1 MAGGYDGY
9 GYEEEE
15 KEREGKGEERGARG
29 DEVFDE
35 LFDELEAIAPEGRL
49 PTPRIQAD
57 ELFDNEFVRF
67 LDTLLKD
74 STTREIADYI
84 LRSSLSIKAKEKL
97 ILYAYTLL
105 HKEFA
110 ITRLRGE
117 RDLHRILIQ
126 KSLID
131 ADLPLG
137 LTKFDLTPE
146 FHHIVGLITIK
157 FQAKLLRS
165 MDGFERIA
173 LVSQR
178 HIVARE
184 EMRMD
189 EYELKERLRRYPQR
203 SFIGILPFFRRR

>member
-1 MAGGYDGY
+1 MSDE
-9 GYEEEE
+9 YEEFKEN
-15 KEREGKGEERGARG
+15 EREGEEVSGAE
-29 DEVFDE
+29 DFDE
-35 LFDELEAIAPEGRL
+35 FDTVAPEGRL
-49 PTPRIQAD
+49 PIPHIRAD
-57 ELFDNEFVRF
+57 ETLFDNEFVRF

-74 STTREIADYI
+74 STTREIAEYI
-84 LRSSLSIKAKEKL
+84 LRSSLSIAAKEKL

-178 HIVARE
+178 QIVARE
-184 EMRMD
+184 ELMRMD
-189 EYELKERLRRYPQR
+189 EYELRERLKRYPQR
-203 SFIGILPFFRRR
+203 SFLGILPFFKKR

>member
-1 MAGGYDGY
+1 MAGEYDGY
-9 GYEEEE
+9 GYEEAEEEREE
-15 KEREGKGEERGARG
+15 KEEGRESRS
-29 DEVFDE
+29 DEV
-35 LFDELEAIAPEGRL
+35 FDELEAIAPEGRL

-57 ELFDNEFVRF
+57 EALFDNEFVRF

-74 STTREIADYI
+74 STTREIAEYI

-178 HIVARE
+178 QIVARE
-184 EMRMD
+184 ELMRMD
-189 EYELKERLRRYPQR
+189 EYEVRERLKRYPQR
-203 SFIGILPFFRRR
+203 SFLGILPFFRRR

>member
-1 MAGGYDGY
+1 MSEEYYAQKEGEG
-9 GYEEEE
+9 EEEQ
-15 KEREGKGEERGARG
+15 EGVETE
-29 DEVFDE
+29 DFDE
-35 LFDELEAIAPEGRL
+35 FDTVAPEGRL
-49 PTPRIQAD
+49 PTPHIRAD
-57 ELFDNEFVRF
+57 ETLFDNEFVRF
-67 LDTLLKD
+67 LDALLKD
-74 STTREIADYI
+74 STTREIAEYI
-84 LRSSLSIKAKEKL
+84 LRSSLSITAKEKL

-105 HKEFA
+105 HREFA

-117 RDLHRILIQ
+117 RDLQRILIQ

-178 HIVARE
+178 QIVARE
-184 EMRMD
+184 ELMRMD
-189 EYELKERLRRYPQR
+189 EYELRERLRRYPQR
-203 SFIGILPFFRRR
+203 SFLGILPFFKRR

>member
-1 MAGGYDGY
+1 MSEEYYAQKEGEG
-9 GYEEEE
+9 EEEQ
-15 KEREGKGEERGARG
+15 EGVETE
-29 DEVFDE
+29 DFDE
-35 LFDELEAIAPEGRL
+35 FDTVAPEGRL
-49 PTPRIQAD
+49 PTPHIRAD
-57 ELFDNEFVRF
+57 ETLFDNEFVRF
-67 LDTLLKD
+67 LDALLKD
-74 STTREIADYI
+74 STTKEIAEYI
-84 LRSSLSIKAKEKL
+84 LRSSLSITAKEKL

-105 HKEFA
+105 HREFA

-117 RDLHRILIQ
+117 RDLQRILIQ

-178 HIVARE
+178 QIVARE
-184 EMRMD
+184 ELMRMD
-189 EYELKERLRRYPQR
+189 EYEVRERLKRYPQR
-203 SFIGILPFFRRR
+203 SFLGILPFFRRR

>member
-1 MAGGYDGY
+1 MMGGY

-15 KEREGKGEERGARG
+15 EEREEKEEGRGTRG
-29 DEVFDE
+29 DEV
-35 LFDELEAIAPEGRL
+35 FDELEAIAPEGRL

-57 ELFDNEFVRF
+57 EALFDNEFVRF

-74 STTREIADYI
+74 STTREIAEYI
-84 LRSSLSIKAKEKL
+84 LRSSLSRTAKEKL

-105 HKEFA
+105 HREFA

-117 RDLHRILIQ
+117 RDLQRILIR

-178 HIVARE
+178 QIVARE

>member
-1 MAGGYDGY
+1 MAGEYNGY

-15 KEREGKGEERGARG
+15 EEREEKEEERETRS
-29 DEVFDE
+29 DEV
-35 LFDELEAIAPEGRL
+35 FDELEAIAPEGRL
-49 PTPRIQAD
+49 PTPHIRTD
-57 ELFDNEFVRF
+57 ETLFDNEFVRF

-74 STTREIADYI
+74 STIREVADYI
-84 LRSSLSIKAKEKL
+84 LRSSLSIAAKEKL

-117 RDLHRILIQ
+117 GDLKRILIQ

-178 HIVARE
+178 QIVARE
-184 EMRMD
+184 ELMRMD
-189 EYELKERLRRYPQR
+189 EYEVRERLKRYPQR
-203 SFIGILPFFRRR
+203 SFLGILPFFRRR

>member
-1 MAGGYDGY
+1 MSEE
-9 GYEEEE
+9 YEEY
-15 KEREGKGEERGARG
+15 KENEGEEEGSGAE
-29 DEVFDE
+29 DFDD
-35 LFDELEAIAPEGRL
+35 FDVTAPEGRL
-49 PTPRIQAD
+49 PTPHIRAD
-57 ELFDNEFVRF
+57 ETLFDNEFIRF
-67 LDTLLKD
+67 LDALLKD
-74 STTREIADYI
+74 STTREIAEYI
-84 LRSSLSIKAKEKL
+84 LRSSLSITAKEKL

-105 HKEFA
+105 HREFA

-117 RDLHRILIQ
+117 RDLQRILIQ

-178 HIVARE
+178 QIVSRE
-184 EMRMD
+184 ELMRMD
-189 EYELKERLRRYPQR
+189 EYELRERLRRYPQR
-203 SFIGILPFFRRR
+203 SFLGILPFFRKR

>member
-1 MAGGYDGY
+1 MSEEYELKGREGENGVELE
-9 GYEEEE
+9 GREEEQGS
-15 KEREGKGEERGARG
+15 REEDYEY
-29 DEVFDE
+29 E
-35 LFDELEAIAPEGRL
+35 LAPEGHL
-49 PTPRIQAD
+49 PTPHIKA
-57 ELFDNEFVRF
+57 EETLFDNEFVRF
-67 LDTLLKD
+67 LHKLLEDT
-74 STTREIADYI
+74 TTREIAEYI
-84 LRSSLSIKAKEKL
+84 LNSSLSITAKEKL
-97 ILYAYTLL
+97 VLYAYTLL

-117 RDLHRILIQ
+117 RDLKRILLQ

-146 FHHIVGLITIK
+146 FHHIVDLIAIK

-178 HIVARE
+178 QIVARE

-189 EYELKERLRRYPQR
+189 EYELRQRLRSYPQTQR
-203 SFIGILPFFRRR
+203 TLLGIIPFFRRR

>member
-1 MAGGYDGY
+1 MSEEYYAQKEGEGV
-9 GYEEEE
+9 EEEQ
-15 KEREGKGEERGARG
+15 EGAETEG
-29 DEVFDE
+29 FDE
-35 LFDELEAIAPEGRL
+35 FDTVAPEGRL
-49 PTPRIQAD
+49 PTPHIRAD
-57 ELFDNEFVRF
+57 ETLFDNEFVRF
-67 LDTLLKD
+67 LDALLKD
-74 STTREIADYI
+74 STTREIAEYI
-84 LRSSLSIKAKEKL
+84 LRSSLSITAKEKL

-105 HKEFA
+105 HREFA

-117 RDLHRILIQ
+117 RDLQRILIQ

-178 HIVARE
+178 QIVARE
-184 EMRMD
+184 ELMRMD
-189 EYELKERLRRYPQR
+189 EYELRERLRRYPQR
-203 SFIGILPFFRRR
+203 SFLGILPFFKRR

>member
-1 MAGGYDGY
+1 VTTAEEVEEMRENEEVSEGGG
-9 GYEEEE
+9 
-15 KEREGKGEERGARG
+15 
-29 DEVFDE
+29 
-35 LFDELEAIAPEGRL
+35 FDELEAVAPEGRL
-49 PTPRIQAD
+49 PTPHIRAD
-57 ELFDNEFVRF
+57 ETLFDNEFVRF
-67 LDTLLKD
+67 LDALLKD
-74 STTREIADYI
+74 STTREIAEYI
-84 LRSSLSIKAKEKL
+84 LRSSLSITAKEKL

-105 HKEFA
+105 HREFA

-117 RDLHRILIQ
+117 RDLQRILIQ

-178 HIVARE
+178 QIVARE
-184 EMRMD
+184 ELMRMD
-189 EYELKERLRRYPQR
+189 EYELRERLRRYPQR
-203 SFIGILPFFRRR
+203 SFLGILPFFKRR

>member
-1 MAGGYDGY
+1 MSEEYEKFKENG
-9 GYEEEE
+9 EEEE
-15 KEREGKGEERGARG
+15 VSSAE
-29 DEVFDE
+29 DFDE
-35 LFDELEAIAPEGRL
+35 FDTVAPEGRL
-49 PTPRIQAD
+49 PTPHIRAD
-57 ELFDNEFVRF
+57 ETLFDNEFVRF
-67 LDTLLKD
+67 LDALLKD
-74 STTREIADYI
+74 STTREIAEYI
-84 LRSSLSIKAKEKL
+84 LRSSLSITAKEKL

-105 HKEFA
+105 HREFA

-117 RDLHRILIQ
+117 RDLQRILIQ

-178 HIVARE
+178 QIVSRE
-184 EMRMD
+184 ELMRMD
-189 EYELKERLRRYPQR
+189 EYELRERLRRYPQR
-203 SFIGILPFFRRR
+203 SFLGILPFFKKR

>member
-1 MAGGYDGY
+1 MSEEYYTQKEGEGV
-9 GYEEEE
+9 EEEQ
-15 KEREGKGEERGARG
+15 EGAETE
-29 DEVFDE
+29 DFDD
-35 LFDELEAIAPEGRL
+35 FNVVAPEGRL
-49 PTPRIQAD
+49 PTPHIRAD
-57 ELFDNEFVRF
+57 ETLFDNEFVRF
-67 LDTLLKD
+67 LDALLKD
-74 STTREIADYI
+74 STTREIAEYI
-84 LRSSLSIKAKEKL
+84 LRSSLSITAKEKL

-105 HKEFA
+105 HREFA
-110 ITRLRGE
+110 ITSLRGE
-117 RDLHRILIQ
+117 RDLQRILIQ

-178 HIVARE
+178 QIVARE

-189 EYELKERLRRYPQR
+189 EYELKERLKRYPQR
-203 SFIGILPFFRRR
+203 SFLGILPLFRRR

>member
-1 MAGGYDGY
+1 MV
-9 GYEEEE
+9 EEEPESFGDFVE
-15 KEREGKGEERGARG
+15 KEAE
-29 DEVFDE
+29 DFDE
-35 LFDELEAIAPEGRL
+35 ELLPPPQGQL
-49 PTPRIQAD
+49 PTPSVRSD
-57 ELFDNEFVRF
+57 ELMFDNEFVRF
-67 LDTLLKD
+67 LSTLLKD
-74 STTREIADYI
+74 ETTREIAEYI
-84 LRSSLSIKAKEKL
+84 INSPLSLVAKGKL
-97 ILYAYTLL
+97 VLYAYTLL
-105 HKEFA
+105 HREFA

-117 RDLHRILIQ
+117 RDLKRLLLQ

-178 HIVARE
+178 QVVARE
-184 EMRMD
+184 EMRPD
-189 EYELKERLRRYPQR
+189 EHELRSRLRSYGERR
-203 SFIGILPFFRRR
+203 SFLGILPFYRRR

>member
-1 MAGGYDGY
+1 MTVSEEYYTQKEGEGV
-9 GYEEEE
+9 EEEQ
-15 KEREGKGEERGARG
+15 EGSEAE
-29 DEVFDE
+29 DFDE
-35 LFDELEAIAPEGRL
+35 LDTVAPEGRL
-49 PTPRIQAD
+49 PTPHIRAD
-57 ELFDNEFVRF
+57 ETLFDNEFVRF
-67 LDTLLKD
+67 LDALLKD
-74 STTREIADYI
+74 STTREIAEYI
-84 LRSSLSIKAKEKL
+84 LRSSLSITAKEKL

-105 HKEFA
+105 HREFA

-117 RDLHRILIQ
+117 RDLQRILIQ

-178 HIVARE
+178 QIVARE
-184 EMRMD
+184 ELMRMD
-189 EYELKERLRRYPQR
+189 EYELRERLRRYPQR
-203 SFIGILPFFRRR
+203 SFLGILPFFKRR

>member
-1 MAGGYDGY
+1 MAGEYNRY
-9 GYEEEE
+9 EYEEEE
-15 KEREGKGEERGARG
+15 EEREEKEEGRESRS
-29 DEVFDE
+29 DEV
-35 LFDELEAIAPEGRL
+35 FDELEAIAPEGRL

-57 ELFDNEFVRF
+57 EALFDNEFVRF

-74 STTREIADYI
+74 STTREIAEYI

-178 HIVARE
+178 QIVARE
-184 EMRMD
+184 ELMRMD
-189 EYELKERLRRYPQR
+189 EYEVKERLKRYPQR
-203 SFIGILPFFRRR
+203 SFLGILPFFRRR

>member
-1 MAGGYDGY
+1 MSEEH
-9 GYEEEE
+9 EEEDVS
-15 KEREGKGEERGARG
+15 EGVC
-29 DEVFDE
+29 DESFDD
-35 LFDELEAIAPEGRL
+35 FDIVAPEGRL
-49 PTPRIQAD
+49 PSPNIKID
-57 ELFDNEFVRF
+57 ETLFDNEFVRF

-74 STTREIADYI
+74 STTREIAEYI
-84 LRSSLSIKAKEKL
+84 VRSSLSISAKEKL

-117 RDLHRILIQ
+117 KDLQRLLIQ

-178 HIVARE
+178 QIVARE

-189 EYELKERLRRYPQR
+189 EYDLRERLERYPRR
-203 SFIGILPFFRRR
+203 SFLGILPFYKRR

>member
-1 MAGGYDGY
+1 MSEEYEKFKENG
-9 GYEEEE
+9 EEEE
-15 KEREGKGEERGARG
+15 VSSAE
-29 DEVFDE
+29 DFDE
-35 LFDELEAIAPEGRL
+35 FDTVAPEGRL
-49 PTPRIQAD
+49 PTPHIRAD
-57 ELFDNEFVRF
+57 ETLFDNEFVRF
-67 LDTLLKD
+67 LDALLKD
-74 STTREIADYI
+74 STTREIAEYI
-84 LRSSLSIKAKEKL
+84 LRSSLSITAKEKL

-105 HKEFA
+105 HREFA

-117 RDLHRILIQ
+117 RDLQRILIQ

-137 LTKFDLTPE
+137 LTRFDLTPE

-178 HIVARE
+178 QIVSRE
-184 EMRMD
+184 ELMRMD
-189 EYELKERLRRYPQR
+189 EYELRERLRRYPQR
-203 SFIGILPFFRRR
+203 SFLGILPFFKKR

>member
-1 MAGGYDGY
+1 MSEE
-9 GYEEEE
+9 YEGF
-15 KEREGKGEERGARG
+15 KENEGEEVSSAE
-29 DEVFDE
+29 DFDE
-35 LFDELEAIAPEGRL
+35 FDTVVPEGRL
-49 PTPRIQAD
+49 PTPHIRAD
-57 ELFDNEFVRF
+57 ETLFDNEFVRF

-74 STTREIADYI
+74 STTREIAEYI

-178 HIVARE
+178 QIVARE
-184 EMRMD
+184 EMKMD
-189 EYELKERLRRYPQR
+189 EYELKERLKRYPQR
-203 SFIGILPFFRRR
+203 SFLGILPFFRRR

>member
-1 MAGGYDGY
+1 MSEE
-9 GYEEEE
+9 YEEY
-15 KEREGKGEERGARG
+15 KENEGEEEGSGAE
-29 DEVFDE
+29 DFDD
-35 LFDELEAIAPEGRL
+35 FDVTAPEGRL
-49 PTPRIQAD
+49 PIPHIRAD
-57 ELFDNEFVRF
+57 ETLFDNEFIRF
-67 LDTLLKD
+67 LDALLKD
-74 STTREIADYI
+74 STTREIAEYI
-84 LRSSLSIKAKEKL
+84 LHSSLSITAKEKL

-105 HKEFA
+105 HREFA

-117 RDLHRILIQ
+117 RDLQRILIQ

-137 LTKFDLTPE
+137 LTNFDLTPE

-178 HIVARE
+178 QIVARE

>member
-1 MAGGYDGY
+1 MSEEYYAQKEGGEGV
-9 GYEEEE
+9 EEEQ
-15 KEREGKGEERGARG
+15 EGAETE
-29 DEVFDE
+29 DFDE
-35 LFDELEAIAPEGRL
+35 FDTIAPEGRL
-49 PTPRIQAD
+49 PTPHIRAD
-57 ELFDNEFVRF
+57 ETLFDNEFVRF
-67 LDTLLKD
+67 LDALLKD
-74 STTREIADYI
+74 STTREIAEYI
-84 LRSSLSIKAKEKL
+84 LRSSLSITAKEKL

-105 HKEFA
+105 HREFA

-117 RDLHRILIQ
+117 RDLQRILIQ

-178 HIVARE
+178 QIVSRE
-184 EMRMD
+184 ELMRMD
-189 EYELKERLRRYPQR
+189 EYELRERLRRYPQR
-203 SFIGILPFFRRR
+203 SFLGILPFFKKR

>member
-1 MAGGYDGY
+1 MVGGYDGY
-9 GYEEEE
+9 GYEEEKE
-15 KEREGKGEERGARG
+15 EREGREEGRGTRG

-35 LFDELEAIAPEGRL
+35 LEAIAVPEGRL

-57 ELFDNEFVRF
+57 EALFDNEFVRF

-74 STTREIADYI
+74 STTREIAEYI

-178 HIVARE
+178 QIVARE

>member
-1 MAGGYDGY
+1 MSEEYYAQKEGEGV
-9 GYEEEE
+9 EEEQ
-15 KEREGKGEERGARG
+15 EGVETE
-29 DEVFDE
+29 DFDD
-35 LFDELEAIAPEGRL
+35 FDVTAPEGRL
-49 PTPRIQAD
+49 PTPHIRAD
-57 ELFDNEFVRF
+57 ETLFDNEFVRF
-67 LDTLLKD
+67 LDALLKD
-74 STTREIADYI
+74 STTREIAEYI
-84 LRSSLSIKAKEKL
+84 LRSSLSITAKEKL

-105 HKEFA
+105 HREFA

-117 RDLHRILIQ
+117 RDLQRILIQ

-178 HIVARE
+178 QIVARE
-184 EMRMD
+184 ELMRMD
-189 EYELKERLRRYPQR
+189 EYELRERLKRYPQR
-203 SFIGILPFFRRR
+203 SFLGILPFFKRR

>member
-1 MAGGYDGY
+1 MSEEYYAQKEGEGV
-9 GYEEEE
+9 EEEQGGVE
-15 KEREGKGEERGARG
+15 TE
-29 DEVFDE
+29 DFDE
-35 LFDELEAIAPEGRL
+35 FDTVAPEGRL
-49 PTPRIQAD
+49 PTPHIRAD
-57 ELFDNEFVRF
+57 ETLFDNEFVRF

-74 STTREIADYI
+74 STTREIAEYI
-84 LRSSLSIKAKEKL
+84 LRSSLSITAKEKL
-97 ILYAYTLL
+97 ILYAHTLL
-105 HKEFA
+105 HREFA

-178 HIVARE
+178 QIVARE
-184 EMRMD
+184 ELMRMD
-189 EYELKERLRRYPQR
+189 EYELRERLRRYPQR
-203 SFIGILPFFRRR
+203 SFLGILPFFKRR

>member
-1 MAGGYDGY
+1 MSEEYYTQKEGEGV
-9 GYEEEE
+9 EEEQE
-15 KEREGKGEERGARG
+15 DVETE
-29 DEVFDE
+29 DFDE
-35 LFDELEAIAPEGRL
+35 FDTVAPEGRL
-49 PTPRIQAD
+49 PTPHIRAD
-57 ELFDNEFVRF
+57 ETLFDNEFVRF
-67 LDTLLKD
+67 LDALLKD
-74 STTREIADYI
+74 STTREIAEYI
-84 LRSSLSIKAKEKL
+84 LRSSLSITAKEKL

-105 HKEFA
+105 HREFA

-117 RDLHRILIQ
+117 RDLQRILIQ

-178 HIVARE
+178 QIVSRE
-184 EMRMD
+184 DLMRMD
-189 EYELKERLRRYPQR
+189 EYELRERLRRYPQR
-203 SFIGILPFFRRR
+203 SFPGILPFFRRR

>member
-1 MAGGYDGY
+1 MSVSEEF
-9 GYEEEE
+9 EEEME
-15 KEREGKGEERGARG
+15 ERKEERESEEEG
-29 DEVFDE
+29 FDE
-35 LFDELEAIAPEGRL
+35 LIAPEGRL

-57 ELFDNEFVRF
+57 EALFDNEFVRF

-74 STTREIADYI
+74 STTREIAEYI

-178 HIVARE
+178 QIVARE
-184 EMRMD
+184 ELMRMD
-189 EYELKERLRRYPQR
+189 EYEVRERLKRYPQR
-203 SFIGILPFFRRR
+203 SFLGILPFFRRR

>member
-1 MAGGYDGY
+1 VNVS
-9 GYEEEE
+9 EELEE
-15 KEREGKGEERGARG
+15 KVEEREGEEATAEEEG
-29 DEVFDE
+29 FDE
-35 LFDELEAIAPEGRL
+35 LGAVEGHL
-49 PTPRIQAD
+49 PIPHIKAEET
-57 ELFDNEFVRF
+57 LFDNEFVRF
-67 LDTLLKD
+67 LHKLLEDT
-74 STTREIADYI
+74 TTKEIAEYI
-84 LRSSLSIKAKEKL
+84 INSSLSISAKEKL

-117 RDLHRILIQ
+117 RDLKRILLQ

-178 HIVARE
+178 QIVARE
-184 EMRMD
+184 EVRMD
-189 EYELKERLRRYPQR
+189 EYELRRLSTPSTTYRSAERR
-203 SFIGILPFFRRR
+203 SLLGIIPFFRRR

>member
-1 MAGGYDGY
+1 MSEEYYAQKEGEGV
-9 GYEEEE
+9 EEEE
-15 KEREGKGEERGARG
+15 EGAETQ
-29 DEVFDE
+29 DFDD
-35 LFDELEAIAPEGRL
+35 FDITAPEGRL
-49 PTPRIQAD
+49 PTPYIRAD
-57 ELFDNEFVRF
+57 ETLFDNEFVRF
-67 LDTLLKD
+67 LDALLKD
-74 STTREIADYI
+74 STTREIAEYI
-84 LRSSLSIKAKEKL
+84 LRSSLSITAKEKL

-105 HKEFA
+105 HREFA

-117 RDLHRILIQ
+117 RDLQRILIQ

-178 HIVARE
+178 QIVARE

>member
-1 MAGGYDGY
+1 MVGGYDGY
-9 GYEEEE
+9 GYDEEEE
-15 KEREGKGEERGARG
+15 EEEREEKEEGGGTRG
-29 DEVFDE
+29 DEV
-35 LFDELEAIAPEGRL
+35 FDELEAIAPEGRL

-57 ELFDNEFVRF
+57 ETLFDNEFVRF

-74 STTREIADYI
+74 STTREIAEYI

-178 HIVARE
+178 QIVARE

>member
-1 MAGGYDGY
+1 MGGY

-15 KEREGKGEERGARG
+15 EEKEERKEERGTRG
-29 DEVFDE
+29 DEV
-35 LFDELEAIAPEGRL
+35 FDELEAIAPEGRL
-49 PTPRIQAD
+49 PTPHIRAD
-57 ELFDNEFVRF
+57 EILFDNEFVRF

-74 STTREIADYI
+74 STTREIAEYI

-178 HIVARE
+178 QIVARE
-184 EMRMD
+184 ELMRMD
-189 EYELKERLRRYPQR
+189 EYEVRERLKRYPQR
-203 SFIGILPFFRRR
+203 SFLGILPFFRRR

>member
-1 MAGGYDGY
+1 MMGGY

-15 KEREGKGEERGARG
+15 EEKEERKEERGTRG
-29 DEVFDE
+29 DEV
-35 LFDELEAIAPEGRL
+35 FDELEAIAPEGRL
-49 PTPRIQAD
+49 PTPHIRAD
-57 ELFDNEFVRF
+57 EILFDNEFVRF

-74 STTREIADYI
+74 STTREIAEYI

-178 HIVARE
+178 QIVARE
-184 EMRMD
+184 ELMRMD
-189 EYELKERLRRYPQR
+189 EYEVRERLKRYPQR
-203 SFIGILPFFRRR
+203 SFLGILPFFRRR

>member
-1 MAGGYDGY
+1 MSEEYYAQKEGEGV
-9 GYEEEE
+9 EEEQ
-15 KEREGKGEERGARG
+15 EGAETE
-29 DEVFDE
+29 DFDE
-35 LFDELEAIAPEGRL
+35 FDTVAPEGRL
-49 PTPRIQAD
+49 PTPHIRAD
-57 ELFDNEFVRF
+57 ETLFDNEFIRF
-67 LDTLLKD
+67 LDALLKD
-74 STTREIADYI
+74 STTREIAEYI
-84 LRSSLSIKAKEKL
+84 LRSSLSRAAKEKL

-117 RDLHRILIQ
+117 RDLQRILIQ

-178 HIVARE
+178 QIVARE
-184 EMRMD
+184 ELMRMD
-189 EYELKERLRRYPQR
+189 EYELRERLRRYPQR

>member
-1 MAGGYDGY
+1 MSEEYYAQKEGGEGV
-9 GYEEEE
+9 EEEQ
-15 KEREGKGEERGARG
+15 EGAETE
-29 DEVFDE
+29 DFDE
-35 LFDELEAIAPEGRL
+35 FDTVAPEGRL
-49 PTPRIQAD
+49 PTPHIRAD
-57 ELFDNEFVRF
+57 ETLFDNEFVRF
-67 LDTLLKD
+67 LDALLKD
-74 STTREIADYI
+74 STTREIAEYI
-84 LRSSLSIKAKEKL
+84 LRSSLSITAKEKL

-105 HKEFA
+105 HREFA

-117 RDLHRILIQ
+117 RDLQRILIQ

-178 HIVARE
+178 QIVARE
-184 EMRMD
+184 ELMRMD
-189 EYELKERLRRYPQR
+189 EYELRERLRRYPQR
-203 SFIGILPFFRRR
+203 SFLGILPFFKRR

>member
-1 MAGGYDGY
+1 MSVSEEYYAQKEGEGV
-9 GYEEEE
+9 EEEQ
-15 KEREGKGEERGARG
+15 EGAETE
-29 DEVFDE
+29 DFDD
-35 LFDELEAIAPEGRL
+35 FGVTAPEGRL
-49 PTPRIQAD
+49 PTPHIRAD
-57 ELFDNEFVRF
+57 ETLFDNEFVRF
-67 LDTLLKD
+67 LDALLKD
-74 STTREIADYI
+74 STTREIAEYI
-84 LRSSLSIKAKEKL
+84 LRSSLSITAKEKL

-105 HKEFA
+105 HREFA

-117 RDLHRILIQ
+117 RDLQRILIQ

-178 HIVARE
+178 QIVSRE
-184 EMRMD
+184 ELMRMD
-189 EYELKERLRRYPQR
+189 EYELRERLKRYPQR
-203 SFIGILPFFRRR
+203 SFLGILPFFKRR

>member
-1 MAGGYDGY
+1 MSEEYYTQKEGEGV
-9 GYEEEE
+9 EEEQE
-15 KEREGKGEERGARG
+15 DVETE
-29 DEVFDE
+29 DFDE
-35 LFDELEAIAPEGRL
+35 FDTVAPEGRL
-49 PTPRIQAD
+49 PTPHIRTD
-57 ELFDNEFVRF
+57 ETLFDNEFVRF
-67 LDTLLKD
+67 LDALLKD
-74 STTREIADYI
+74 STTREIAEYI
-84 LRSSLSIKAKEKL
+84 LRSSLSITAKEKL

-105 HKEFA
+105 HREFA

-117 RDLHRILIQ
+117 RDLQRILIQ

-178 HIVARE
+178 QIVARE
-184 EMRMD
+184 EWMRMD
-189 EYELKERLRRYPQR
+189 EYELRERLRRYPQR
-203 SFIGILPFFRRR
+203 SFLGILPFFKRR

>member
-1 MAGGYDGY
+1 MGGY
-9 GYEEEE
+9 GYDEEEE
-15 KEREGKGEERGARG
+15 EREEKEEGGGTRS

-35 LFDELEAIAPEGRL
+35 LGAIAPEGRL

-57 ELFDNEFVRF
+57 EALFDNEFVRF

-74 STTREIADYI
+74 STTREIAEYI

-97 ILYAYTLL
+97 ILYAYILL

-178 HIVARE
+178 QIVARE

>member
-1 MAGGYDGY
+1 MTTAEEVEEMRENEEVSEGGG
-9 GYEEEE
+9 
-15 KEREGKGEERGARG
+15 
-29 DEVFDE
+29 
-35 LFDELEAIAPEGRL
+35 FDELEAVAPEGRL
-49 PTPRIQAD
+49 PTPHIRAD
-57 ELFDNEFVRF
+57 ETLFDNEFVRF
-67 LDTLLKD
+67 LDALLKD
-74 STTREIADYI
+74 STTREIAEYI
-84 LRSSLSIKAKEKL
+84 LRSSLSITAKEKL

-105 HKEFA
+105 HREFA

-117 RDLHRILIQ
+117 RDLQRILIQ

-178 HIVARE
+178 QIVARE
-184 EMRMD
+184 ELMRMD
-189 EYELKERLRRYPQR
+189 EYELRERLRRYPQR
-203 SFIGILPFFRRR
+203 SFLGILPFFKRR

>member
-1 MAGGYDGY
+1 MSEEYEEFKENG
-9 GYEEEE
+9 EEEE
-15 KEREGKGEERGARG
+15 VSSAE
-29 DEVFDE
+29 DFDE
-35 LFDELEAIAPEGRL
+35 FDTVAPEGRL
-49 PTPRIQAD
+49 PTPHIRAD
-57 ELFDNEFVRF
+57 ETLFDNEFVRF
-67 LDTLLKD
+67 LDALLKD
-74 STTREIADYI
+74 STTREIAEYI
-84 LRSSLSIKAKEKL
+84 LRSSLSITAKEKL

-105 HKEFA
+105 HREFA

-117 RDLHRILIQ
+117 RDLQRILIQ

-178 HIVARE
+178 QIVSRE
-184 EMRMD
+184 ELMRMD
-189 EYELKERLRRYPQR
+189 EYELRERLRRYPQR
-203 SFIGILPFFRRR
+203 SFLGILPFFKRR